1 MEIPRW
7 TTLLLIEKMTKVSER
22 TQDAYEGTSAMELGE
37 AVLIN
42 QILDMKSII
51 SHLEFVLPNVEG
63 GKLRSVRS
71 YRSKNMTFS

>member
-1 MEIPRW
+1 MKEPV
-7 TTLLLIEKMTKVSER
+7 KY
-22 TQDAYEGTSAMELGE
+22 AYEGTSAMELGE
-37 AVLIN
+37 EVLIN
-42 QILDMKSII
+42 QILDMKSVI